1 MAKSKRNNSVILHGY
16 LNLDNGT
23 ITEVIE
29 KKNQEPETYVYSYDS
44 IVKQFNGKHIAISIR
59 ETNELESD

>member
-16 LNLDNGT
+16 LNLDKGT

-44 IVKQFNGKHIAISIR
+44 IVKQFNGKQVAISIR